1 MVSPMCSGMNTA
13 TQSVNQTLETYRRV
27 RDEVVSVMPWGH
39 YFLNLSNEHRD
50 ELITILTANPE
61 LCGDSVALLQQWE
74 PLAEAVLSGRT
85 ANTTISTA
93 QIDAL
98 EATIEAFRP
107 LVSSSLT
114 TDGESALALY
124 EPLDQYAGMTIQY
137 AVHDVLTA
145 RFSIRHTVLDPT
157 DGWCNETNTS
167 FGPVANAHR
176 FGVAIISGQRVGL
189 HMIEDCLGFHVK
201 HAGI

>member
-1 MVSPMCSGMNTA
+1 MK
-13 TQSVNQTLETYRRV
+13 L
-27 RDEVVSVMPWGH
+27 VSVMPWGH

-50 ELITILTANPE
+50 ELIAILTANPE

-124 EPLDQYAGMTIQY
+124 EPLDQYAGMTIQD

-145 RFSIRHTVLDPT
+145 RFSINLPLVTKPLSNRLLSSLQSEKPLAQQQLMTDTNPFVFEYLLT
-157 DGWCNETNTS
+157 DGCGN
-167 FGPVANAHR
+167 
-176 FGVAIISGQRVGL
+176 
-189 HMIEDCLGFHVK
+189 
-201 HAGI
+201 